1 MPGRRTTPVA
11 ELVVLGP
18 DGEPVS
24 RFVVDRPRLLV
35 GRAAGSDV
43 HLHQPDVSRR
53 HAELVATDGGVSVRD
68 LGSTMGTYVDGDPVH
83 GTRRLHDGDLV
94 QFAGVST
101 RFSSL
106 LPHPVERRGPDQ
118 QPGPQVQPGPY
129 GRPGPYDDD
138 TDAGARYDIDRQEAG
153 TIHNVGRDQYVSYVH
168 QIEERRAGFLQQIA
182 ATRSKARVLVWLG
195 LAMQVGGFALFAG
208 FVLRF
213 ITTVFDLIGTD
224 STEIPD
230 VPDLTGPELLGLP
243 MFVWGFVIA
252 GVGGVLMVVGL
263 ILHVTAT
270 ARARRV
276 DRELPVPPPWQPP
289 YR

>member
-1 MPGRRTTPVA
+1 MAGRRTTPVA

-35 GRAAGSDV
+35 GRAPGSDL
-43 HLHQPDVSRR
+43 HLHEPDVSRR
-53 HAELVATDGGVSVRD
+53 HAELVATAGGVSVRD
-68 LGSTMGTYVDGDPVH
+68 LGSTSGTYVDGQPVH
-83 GTRRLHDGDLV
+83 GTQRLHDGDLV
-94 QFAGVST
+94 RFARVST
-101 RFSSL
+101 RFTSL
-106 LPHPVERRGPDQ
+106 LPEHAGDPAS
-118 QPGPQVQPGPY
+118 
-129 GRPGPYDDD
+129 DDGED
-138 TDAGARYDIDRQEAG
+138 TTGESARYDIAEQHAG

-195 LAMQVGGFALFAG
+195 LILQVGGFALFAG

-213 ITTVFDLIGTD
+213 ITTVFDMVGTS
-224 STEIPD
+224 STDVPD
-230 VPDLTGPELLGLP
+230 VPDLTGPELVGLP
-243 MFVWGFVIA
+243 MFVWGFAIA
-252 GVGGVLMVVGL
+252 GIGGVLMVVGL
-263 ILHVTAT
+263 VLHVTAT

>member
-1 MPGRRTTPVA
+1 MAGRRTTPVA
-11 ELVVLGP
+11 ELLVLGP

-35 GRAAGSDV
+35 GRAPGSDL
-43 HLHQPDVSRR
+43 HLHEPDVSRR
-53 HAELVATDGGVSVRD
+53 HAELLATDGGVSVRD
-68 LGSTMGTYVDGDPVH
+68 LGSTSGTYVDGDPVH
-83 GTRRLHDGDLV
+83 GTRRLHDGELV

-101 RFSSL
+101 RFTSL
-106 LPHPVERRGPDQ
+106 LPEHVGDPTAHDRE
-118 QPGPQVQPGPY
+118 
-129 GRPGPYDDD
+129 DD
-138 TDAGARYDIDRQEAG
+138 TTGAGARYDIATQQAG

-195 LAMQVGGFALFAG
+195 LVMQVGGFALFAG

-213 ITTVFDLIGTD
+213 MTTIFDLIGTD

-230 VPDLTGPELLGLP
+230 VPDLTGPELAGLP
-243 MFVWGFVIA
+243 MFVWGFAIA
-252 GVGGVLMVVGL
+252 GIGGVLMVVGL

-289 YR
+289 SQPPYR